1 MPNDNEK
8 REVTV
13 SLSPKVLA
21 LLGLAK
27 DAKTEAIQERLEHL
41 DKNPK
46 LYRKTAAGTV
56 MAGFDVEW
64 EDVPARAHV
73 GIFP

>member
-41 DKNPK
+41 EI
-46 LYRKTAAGTV
+46 G
-56 MAGFDVEW
+56 
-64 EDVPARAHV
+64 RAHV
-73 GIFP
+73 